1 MFGLFLIAAQAAT
14 GVAAPVQCQ
23 IIAEKEEAA
32 TLLIGVCGEQA
43 VMLGSATTYESA
55 AHAGTGAVV
64 AVVHRLE
71 GTQVLMVRPGQ
82 EGSAF
87 LENVTGD
94 LARQAGRSADA
105 GLGDLTVDLSRFAGN
120 GIIGLTGATVASRN
134 IAAQTAPA
142 LGGLSIE
149 TWVADE
155 AARRAL
161 PKEEPRVVEV
171 IAEGRGPEAQ

>member
-23 IIAEKEEAA
+23 IVAEKEEAA

-43 VMLGSATTYESA
+43 VMLGSAASYESA
-55 AHAGTGAVV
+55 EHAGTGAVV
-64 AVVHRLE
+64 AVVRRVE

-82 EGSAF
+82 DGGAF

-94 LARQAGRSADA
+94 LARQAGRSVDA
-105 GLGDLTVDLSRFAGN
+105 GLGDLSVDLSRFAEKGVV
-120 GIIGLTGATVASRN
+120 GLAAAHVASRSL
-134 IAAQTAPA
+134 AAQTAPA
-142 LGGLSIE
+142 LGELSIE
-149 TWVADE
+149 KWVADE

-161 PKEEPRVVEV
+161 PEEKPRVVEV
-171 IAEGRGPEAQ
+171 VAEGRGPEAQ